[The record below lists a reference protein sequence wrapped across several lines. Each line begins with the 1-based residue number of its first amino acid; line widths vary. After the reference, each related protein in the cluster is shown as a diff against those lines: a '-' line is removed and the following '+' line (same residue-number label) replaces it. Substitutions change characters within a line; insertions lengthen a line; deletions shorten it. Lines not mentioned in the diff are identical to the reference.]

1 MLAPARSWP
10 PLTTTTDNS
19 LFITTPQRLHLHCDQ
34 IMTHTQH
41 HNRQQSVSSSLHNL
55 ILLLPTLWPDY
66 GPHYH
71 NKQQSVSSSLHNS
84 QNLHWSHHGPQTT
97 TQRCFSITAQPTMLA
112 LVRAWPTDH
121 NTTAFLHHC
130 TTHKTCTGQVWPQ
143 IMTTTVF
150 FHQCTTHNAC
160 TGQIMA
166 HNTTVF
172 LHHRTAHKTCTGQI
186 WPQIM
191 TTTQQGFSIT
201 AQPTT
206 LALARSWPTDHN
218 RQQTVFLHHCTT
230 HNAYILWW
238 ECWVICSLVN
248 LQ

>member
-1 MLAPARSWP
+1 MAH
-10 PLTTTTDNS
+10 TTTTNNS
-19 LFITTPQRLHLHCDQ
+19 LFLHHCTTHKTCTGHIMAHRPQ
-34 IMTHTQH
+34 
-41 HNRQQSVSSSLHNL
+41 HNGVSPSPHN
-55 ILLLPTLWPDY
+55 P
-66 GPHYH
+66 
-71 NKQQSVSSSLHNS
+71 QC
-84 QNLHWSHHGPQTT
+84 LHWSEHGPQTT
-97 TQRCFSITAQPTMLA
+97 T
-112 LVRAWPTDH
+112 
-121 NTTAFLHHC
+121 FLHHC
-130 TTHKTCTGQVWPQ
+130 TAHKTCTGQVWPQ

-230 HNAYILWW
+230 HNAYIL
-238 ECWVICSLVN
+238 
-248 LQ
+248 